1 MRCGQC
7 LIEKGAGSGWEQ
19 GKTALEEETWK
30 GEDLKKGMFEDC
42 FHVAG
47 VLGEQVDQDDMRL
60 EGLVRAD
67 VKGPWMVC

>member
-7 LIEKGAGSGWEQ
+7 LIEKGAESGWEQ
-19 GKTALEEETWK
+19 GKTALEEEETWK

-47 VLGEQVDQDDMRL
+47 VLGE
-60 EGLVRAD
+60 
-67 VKGPWMVC
+67 